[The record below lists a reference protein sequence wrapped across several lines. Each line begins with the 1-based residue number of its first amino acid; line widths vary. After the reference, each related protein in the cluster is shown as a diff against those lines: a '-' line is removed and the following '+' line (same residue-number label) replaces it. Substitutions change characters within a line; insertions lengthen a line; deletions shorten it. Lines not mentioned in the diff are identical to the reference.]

1 MSINRVTIAGNLTR
15 DAEVRQNQSG
25 MAVLS
30 MGVAVNDRIKNNQTG
45 QWEDRANFVDC
56 TMFGQRAQS
65 IAQYLTRGTKVC
77 IDGKLRYSSWERD
90 GQKHSKLEV
99 IVDDI
104 DFMSQR
110 QGGQQPQRQPYQQP
124 QYQQPQYQQPPAY
137 QQPQGDQGYYSQQGQ
152 QMAQGVCDQDIP
164 F

>member
-15 DAEVRQNQSG
+15 DAEVRQSQSG